1 MSANGHK
8 RVSTSDLVTLIEQ
21 RTGRTGW
28 KAGREIVLLCPFH
41 ESEGSTPSLNVR
53 EGDGGYPLI
62 RCRSRGCTPEQ
73 VLDSLGLSWVDVF
86 GDDSEHW
93 TPSGEPWV
101 ACYDYT
107 DAAGTLLF
115 QVVRTA
121 AKDFSQ
127 RQPDPAKPHGWAWN
141 LRGVERV
148 PFHLPQ
154 VVEAIVA
161 GEPVYV
167 VDGEKDALSLEA
179 HGVTATCCNGG
190 MLKWPSSHSRFFAG
204 ANIRLVVDQDPQYGS
219 GGKVHAEG
227 QRAAL
232 QVLRMLAP
240 TASSVTLLA
249 PKHGKDATNHLEA
262 GFGIEDFDPVDP
274 VDLAAWIPYE
284 DAPADTDSASAV
296 DETAAAPGGA
306 RLRFVGG
313 REFVAQVLYGL
324 DPLVGTAEDG
334 LLLPGSL
341 MLLAGIGGSGK
352 TTMSLH
358 MLAHWAAGLP
368 WFGFEVPRPLRCLVI
383 ENEGPHDPFVNKVKA
398 FADRFKNCTCCG
410 EPHGNEGAFL
420 DQCMFMDAPWGH
432 FSFDDPG
439 LGAELHAVVMDFN
452 ADLVVANP
460 LGRLGM
466 KGAGTPEETR
476 DFMNL
481 LSAAGQGE
489 DFAALILHHMGK
501 TAGNTQTPG
510 VQKVSGDWGPHP
522 DTMLLMESAG
532 ERRSKLIFEK
542 VRWGDQGKSP
552 LILNWNVDPDGP
564 VGYTLSDQP
573 AAATD
578 DEMLTRVDEYLG
590 RQTQPSGITAITKGV
605 KGRSKRISEIVEAG
619 AAAGHY
625 GSSGGAR
632 PTYWLA
638 SSDRGYQEG
647 LDVEGA

>member
-8 RVSTSDLVTLIEQ
+8 RLSTSDLVSLIEQ
-21 RTGRTGW
+21 RTGRPGR
-28 KAGREIVLLCPFH
+28 KAGREYVLLCPFH
-41 ESEGSTPSLNVR
+41 ESEGSSPSLNVR

-73 VLDSLGLSWVDVF
+73 VLEAIGLTWPDVF
-86 GDDSEHW
+86 GGDDEHW
-93 TPSGEPWV
+93 TPSGDPWV

-107 DAAGTLLF
+107 DAAGDLLY

-121 AKDFSQ
+121 AKAFSQ
-127 RQPDPAKPHGWAWN
+127 RQPDPSKPHGWAWN

-154 VVEAIVA
+154 VLEAVA
-161 GEPVYV
+161 AHEPVYI
-167 VDGEKDALSLEA
+167 VDGEKDVISMEGQ
-179 HGVTATCCNGG
+179 GVTATCCNGG
-190 MLKWPSSHSRFFAG
+190 MLKWPSSHTHYFKDA
-204 ANIRLVVDQDPQYGS
+204 LVYVIVDQDPQFGTT
-219 GGKVHAEG
+219 GKVHAEG
-227 QRAAL
+227 QKAAL
-232 QVLRMLAP
+232 AIHRMLKP
-240 TASSVTLLA
+240 VTADTMLLA
-249 PKHGKDATNHLEA
+249 PRHGKDATNHLDA
-262 GFGIEDFDPVDP
+262 GFGVADFTV
-274 VDLAAWIPYE
+274 VNAAELEAWIP
-284 DAPADTDSASAV
+284 PADLTSDTGTASAA
-296 DETAAAPGGA
+296 DETTVAAGG
-306 RLRFVGG
+306 RLRFIGG
-313 REFVAQVLYGL
+313 REFVEQPLPGL
-324 DPLVGTAEDG
+324 DPLVGTTDDG

-358 MLAHWAAGLP
+358 MLAHWASGLP
-368 WFGFEVPRPLRCLVI
+368 WFGIPVARPLRCLVI
-383 ENEGPHDPFVNKVKA
+383 ENEGPHDPFVNKVKS
-398 FADRFKNCTCCG
+398 FAERFTDCTCCG
-410 EPHGNEGAFL
+410 EPHGTGGDFL
-420 DQCMFMDAPWGH
+420 DQCQFMDAPWGH
-432 FSFDDPG
+432 FSFDDVG
-439 LGAELHAVVMDFN
+439 LGGELHGAVMDFQ

-542 VRWGDQGKSP
+542 VRWGDQGRSP
-552 LILNWNVDPDGP
+552 LILNWNTDPEGP

-578 DEMLTRVDEYLG
+578 DEMASRVDEFLK
-590 RQTQPSGITAITKGV
+590 RQKDPVGITAISKEV
-605 KGRSKRISEIVEAG
+605 KGRSKRIREIVEAG
-619 AAAGHY
+619 ALSGRY
-625 GSSGGAR
+625 GSSGGPRAS
-632 PTYWLA
+632 YWLA
-638 SSDRGYQEG
+638 ESDRGYQEG
-647 LDVEGA
+647 LEV